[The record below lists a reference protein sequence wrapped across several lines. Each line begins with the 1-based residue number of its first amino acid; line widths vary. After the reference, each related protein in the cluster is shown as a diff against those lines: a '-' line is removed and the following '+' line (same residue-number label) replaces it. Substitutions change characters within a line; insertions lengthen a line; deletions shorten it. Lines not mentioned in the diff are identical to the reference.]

1 MKILDS
7 AHIDMGAINMD
18 NLFEKAIEWYRK
30 GGDYRR
36 AACEL
41 FSEKEL
47 EKYENERKKSMMADR
62 DKMLQKML
70 VRCKKLFPIGSLIQS
85 HDGTDHLPNLTISEP
100 YIKYVKHLPFCVDYS
115 SDYKDGE
122 RKTIFVDTVR
132 ILRNEPYGKSQV
144 CLEQLLYYMDLPDG
158 DNFKKK
164 GFIDLKE
171 YEKKQIE
178 KKNEELTYLKTLA
191 EKIEQDLD
199 DTKKSIAEVEAY
211 NPSEL
216 TEQKLKE
223 ILKDVTETN

>member
-1 MKILDS
+1 
-7 AHIDMGAINMD
+7 MD
-18 NLFEKAIEWYRK
+18 KLFEKAIEWYRK

-41 FSEKEL
+41 FSENEL
-47 EKYENERKKSMMADR
+47 ETYENERKKNMMVDR
-62 DKMLQKML
+62 DKMLQEML
-70 VRCKKLFPIGSLIQS
+70 IRCKKLFPIGSLIQG
-85 HDGTDHLPNLTISEP
+85 DNLADRLPNLTISEP
-100 YIKYVKHLPFCVDYS
+100 YIQYVKYLPLCVNYS
-115 SDYKDGE
+115 SEYKDGE

-132 ILRNEPYGKSQV
+132 IRRNEPCGKSQV
-144 CLEQLLYYMDLPDG
+144 CLEQLLYYMDKPDG

-216 TEQKLKE
+216 TEQKLKD
-223 ILKDVTETN
+223 ILKDVTETH

>member
-1 MKILDS
+1 
-7 AHIDMGAINMD
+7 MD

-47 EKYENERKKSMMADR
+47 EAYENGRKKNMMADR
-62 DKMLQKML
+62 DKMLQEML
-70 VRCKKLFPIGSLIQS
+70 IRCKKLFPIGSLIQG
-85 HDGTDHLPNLTISEP
+85 DNLAERLPNLTISEP
-100 YIKYVKHLPFCVDYS
+100 YIQYVKYLPLCVNYS
-115 SDYKDGE
+115 SEYKDGE

-132 ILRNEPYGKSQV
+132 IRRNEPCGKSQV
-144 CLEQLLYYMDLPDG
+144 CLEQLLYYMDKPDG

-178 KKNEELTYLKTLA
+178 KKNDELTYLKTLA

-223 ILKDVTETN
+223 ILKDVTETH

>member
-1 MKILDS
+1 
-7 AHIDMGAINMD
+7 MD
-18 NLFEKAIEWYRK
+18 KLFKKAIEWYRK

-41 FSEKEL
+41 FSENEL
-47 EKYENERKKSMMADR
+47 ETYENERKKNMMVDR
-62 DKMLQKML
+62 DKMLQEML
-70 VRCKKLFPIGSLIQS
+70 IRCKKLFPIGSLIQG
-85 HDGTDHLPNLTISEP
+85 DNLADRLPNLTISEP
-100 YIKYVKHLPFCVDYS
+100 YIQYVKYLPLCVNYS
-115 SDYKDGE
+115 SEYKDGE

-132 ILRNEPYGKSQV
+132 IRRNEPCGKSQV
-144 CLEQLLYYMDLPDG
+144 CLEQLLYYMDKPDG

-199 DTKKSIAEVEAY
+199 DTKKNIAEVEAY

-223 ILKDVTETN
+223 ILKDVTETH

>member
-1 MKILDS
+1 
-7 AHIDMGAINMD
+7 MD

-47 EKYENERKKSMMADR
+47 ETYENGRKKNMMADR

-70 VRCKKLFPIGSLIQS
+70 VRCKKLFPIGSLIQG
-85 HDGTDHLPNLTISEP
+85 DNLADRLPNLTISEP
-100 YIKYVKHLPFCVDYS
+100 YIQYVKYLPLCVNYS
-115 SDYKDGE
+115 SEYKDGE

-132 ILRNEPYGKSQV
+132 IRRNEPCGKSQV
-144 CLEQLLYYMDLPDG
+144 CLEQLLYYMDKPDG

-191 EKIEQDLD
+191 EKKEKDLD
-199 DTKKSIAEVEAY
+199 DIKKKIAEVEAY

-223 ILKDVTETN
+223 ILKDVTETH

>member
-1 MKILDS
+1 
-7 AHIDMGAINMD
+7 MD
-18 NLFEKAIEWYRK
+18 NLFEKAIKWYRK

-47 EKYENERKKSMMADR
+47 EKYENERKKNMMTDR

-122 RKTIFVDTVR
+122 RKTIFVDTIR
-132 ILRNEPYGKSQV
+132 ILRNEPCGKSQV
-144 CLEQLLYYMDLPDG
+144 CLEQLLYYMDIPDG

-223 ILKDVTETN
+223 ILKDVTETH

>member
-1 MKILDS
+1 
-7 AHIDMGAINMD
+7 MD
-18 NLFEKAIEWYRK
+18 KLFNKALEWYRK

-41 FSEKEL
+41 FSENEL
-47 EKYENERKKSMMADR
+47 ETYENERKKNMMVDR
-62 DKMLQKML
+62 DKMLQEML
-70 VRCKKLFPIGSLIQS
+70 IRCKKLFPIGSLIQG
-85 HDGTDHLPNLTISEP
+85 DNLADRLPNLTISEP
-100 YIKYVKHLPFCVDYS
+100 YIQYVKYLPLCVNYS
-115 SDYKDGE
+115 SEYKDGE

-132 ILRNEPYGKSQV
+132 IRRNEPCGKSQV
-144 CLEQLLYYMDLPDG
+144 CLEQLLYYMDKPDG

-216 TEQKLKE
+216 TEQKLKD
-223 ILKDVTETN
+223 ILKDVTETH

>member
-1 MKILDS
+1 
-7 AHIDMGAINMD
+7 MD
-18 NLFEKAIEWYRK
+18 KLFEKAIEWYRK

-47 EKYENERKKSMMADR
+47 EAYENGRKKNMMTDR
-62 DKMLQKML
+62 DKMLQEML
-70 VRCKKLFPIGSLIQS
+70 VRSKKLFPIGSLIQG
-85 HDGTDHLPNLTISEP
+85 DNLADRLPNLTISEP
-100 YIKYVKHLPFCVDYS
+100 YIQYVKYLPLCVNYS
-115 SDYKDGE
+115 SEYKDGE

-132 ILRNEPYGKSQV
+132 IRRNEPCGKSQV
-144 CLEQLLYYMDLPDG
+144 CLEQLLYYMDKPDG

-199 DTKKSIAEVEAY
+199 DTKQSIAEVEAY

-223 ILKDVTETN
+223 ILKDVTETH

>member
-1 MKILDS
+1 
-7 AHIDMGAINMD
+7 MD
-18 NLFEKAIEWYRK
+18 KLFEKAIEWYRK

-41 FSEKEL
+41 FSAKEL
-47 EKYENERKKSMMADR
+47 ETYENERKKNMMADR
-62 DKMLQKML
+62 DKMLQEML
-70 VRCKKLFPIGSLIQS
+70 IRCKKLFPIGRLIQG
-85 HDGTDHLPNLTISEP
+85 DDFADRLPNLTISEP
-100 YIKYVKHLPFCVDYS
+100 YIQYVKYLPLCVNYS
-115 SDYKDGE
+115 SEYKDGE

-132 ILRNEPYGKSQV
+132 IRRNEPCGKSQV

-158 DNFKKK
+158 DNLKKK

-178 KKNEELTYLKTLA
+178 KKNDELTYLKTLA

-216 TEQKLKE
+216 TEQKLKD
-223 ILKDVTETN
+223 ILKDVTETH

>member
-1 MKILDS
+1 
-7 AHIDMGAINMD
+7 MD
-18 NLFEKAIEWYRK
+18 KLFEKAIEWYRK

-47 EKYENERKKSMMADR
+47 EAYENGRKKNMMADR
-62 DKMLQKML
+62 DKMLQEML
-70 VRCKKLFPIGSLIQS
+70 IRCKKLFPIGSLIQG
-85 HDGTDHLPNLTISEP
+85 DNLADRLPNLTISEP
-100 YIKYVKHLPFCVDYS
+100 YIQYVKYLPLCVNYS
-115 SDYKDGE
+115 SEYKDGE

-132 ILRNEPYGKSQV
+132 ILKNEPCGKSQV
-144 CLEQLLYYMDLPDG
+144 CLEQLLYYMDKPDG

-199 DTKKSIAEVEAY
+199 DTKKSIAEVEVY

-223 ILKDVTETN
+223 ILKDVTETH

>member
-47 EKYENERKKSMMADR
+47 EAYENGRKKNMMADR
-62 DKMLQKML
+62 DKMLQEML
-70 VRCKKLFPIGSLIQS
+70 IRCKKLFPIGSLIQG
-85 HDGTDHLPNLTISEP
+85 DNLADRLPNLTISEP
-100 YIKYVKHLPFCVDYS
+100 YIQYVKYLPLCVNYS
-115 SDYKDGE
+115 SEYKDGE

-132 ILRNEPYGKSQV
+132 IRRNEPCGKSQV
-144 CLEQLLYYMDLPDG
+144 CLEQLLYYMNKPDG

-216 TEQKLKE
+216 TEQKLKD
-223 ILKDVTETN
+223 ILKDVTETH

>member
-1 MKILDS
+1 
-7 AHIDMGAINMD
+7 MD
-18 NLFEKAIEWYRK
+18 KLFNKALEWYRK

-41 FSEKEL
+41 FSENEL
-47 EKYENERKKSMMADR
+47 ETYENERKKNMMVDR
-62 DKMLQKML
+62 DKMLQEML
-70 VRCKKLFPIGSLIQS
+70 IRCKKLFPIGSLIQG
-85 HDGTDHLPNLTISEP
+85 DNLADRLPNLTISEP
-100 YIKYVKHLPFCVDYS
+100 YIQYVKYLPLCVNYS
-115 SDYKDGE
+115 SEYKDGE

-132 ILRNEPYGKSQV
+132 IRRNEPCGKSQV
-144 CLEQLLYYMDLPDG
+144 CLEQLLYYMDKPDG

-199 DTKKSIAEVEAY
+199 DTKKSITEVEAY

-216 TEQKLKE
+216 TEQKLKD
-223 ILKDVTETN
+223 ILKDVTETH

>member
-1 MKILDS
+1 
-7 AHIDMGAINMD
+7 MD
-18 NLFEKAIEWYRK
+18 KLFEKAIEWYRK

-41 FSEKEL
+41 FSENEL
-47 EKYENERKKSMMADR
+47 ETYENERKKNMMVDR
-62 DKMLQKML
+62 DKMLQEML
-70 VRCKKLFPIGSLIQS
+70 IRCKKLFPIGSLIQG
-85 HDGTDHLPNLTISEP
+85 DNLADRLPNLTISEP
-100 YIKYVKHLPFCVDYS
+100 YIQYVKYLPLCVNYS
-115 SDYKDGE
+115 SEYKDGE

-132 ILRNEPYGKSQV
+132 IRRNEPCGKSQV
-144 CLEQLLYYMDLPDG
+144 CLEQLLYYMDKPDG

-199 DTKKSIAEVEAY
+199 DTKKNIAEVEAY

-223 ILKDVTETN
+223 ILKDVTETH

>member
-1 MKILDS
+1 
-7 AHIDMGAINMD
+7 MD
-18 NLFEKAIEWYRK
+18 KLFEKAIERYRK

-132 ILRNEPYGKSQV
+132 ILINEPYGKSQV

-199 DTKKSIAEVEAY
+199 DTKKNIAEVEAY

-223 ILKDVTETN
+223 ILKDVTETH

>member
-1 MKILDS
+1 
-7 AHIDMGAINMD
+7 MD

-47 EKYENERKKSMMADR
+47 ETYENGRKKNMMADR
-62 DKMLQKML
+62 DKMLQEML
-70 VRCKKLFPIGSLIQS
+70 IRCKKLFPIGSLIQG
-85 HDGTDHLPNLTISEP
+85 DNLADRLPNLTISEP
-100 YIKYVKHLPFCVDYS
+100 YIQYVKYLPLCVNYS
-115 SDYKDGE
+115 SEYKDGE

-132 ILRNEPYGKSQV
+132 IRRNEPCGKSQV
-144 CLEQLLYYMDLPDG
+144 CLEQLLYYMDKPDG

-223 ILKDVTETN
+223 ILKDVTETH

>member
-1 MKILDS
+1 
-7 AHIDMGAINMD
+7 MD
-18 NLFEKAIEWYRK
+18 KLFNKALEWYRK

-41 FSEKEL
+41 FSENEL
-47 EKYENERKKSMMADR
+47 ETYENERKKNMMVDR
-62 DKMLQKML
+62 DKMLQEML
-70 VRCKKLFPIGSLIQS
+70 IRCKKLFPIGSLIQG
-85 HDGTDHLPNLTISEP
+85 DNLADRLPNLTISEP
-100 YIKYVKHLPFCVDYS
+100 YIQYVKYLPLCVNYS
-115 SDYKDGE
+115 SEYKDGE

-132 ILRNEPYGKSQV
+132 IRRNEPCGKSQV
-144 CLEQLLYYMDLPDG
+144 CLEQLLYYMNKPDG

-223 ILKDVTETN
+223 ILKDVTETH

>member
-1 MKILDS
+1 
-7 AHIDMGAINMD
+7 MD
-18 NLFEKAIEWYRK
+18 KLFEKAIEWYRK

-36 AACEL
+36 VACEL
-41 FSEKEL
+41 FPEKKLVNEID
-47 EKYENERKKSMMADR
+47 KYEKERKKNLVKDR

-70 VRCKKLFPIGSLIQS
+70 VRCKNLFPIGTLIQS

-100 YIKYVKHLPFCVDYS
+100 YIQDVKWLPFCVDYS
-115 SDYKDGE
+115 SEYKDGE

-132 ILRNEPYGKSQV
+132 IRRNEPCGKSQV
-144 CLEQLLYYMDLPDG
+144 CLEQLLYYMDKPDG

-223 ILKDVTETN
+223 ILKDVTETH

>member
-1 MKILDS
+1 
-7 AHIDMGAINMD
+7 MD
-18 NLFEKAIEWYRK
+18 KLFNKALEWYRK

-41 FSEKEL
+41 FSENEL
-47 EKYENERKKSMMADR
+47 ETYENERKKNMMVDR
-62 DKMLQKML
+62 DKMLQEML
-70 VRCKKLFPIGSLIQS
+70 IRCKKLFPIGSLIQGE
-85 HDGTDHLPNLTISEP
+85 DFADRLLNLTISEP
-100 YIKYVKHLPFCVDYS
+100 YIQYVKYLPLCVNYS
-115 SDYKDGE
+115 SEYKDGE

-132 ILRNEPYGKSQV
+132 IRRNEPCGKSQV
-144 CLEQLLYYMDLPDG
+144 CLEQLLYYMDKPDG

-199 DTKKSIAEVEAY
+199 DTKKNIAEVEAY

-216 TEQKLKE
+216 TEQKLKD
-223 ILKDVTETN
+223 ILKDVTETH

>member
-1 MKILDS
+1 
-7 AHIDMGAINMD
+7 MD
-18 NLFEKAIEWYRK
+18 KLFEKAIEWYRK

-47 EKYENERKKSMMADR
+47 EAYENGRKKNMMADR
-62 DKMLQKML
+62 DKMLQEML
-70 VRCKKLFPIGSLIQS
+70 IRCKKLFPIGSLIQG
-85 HDGTDHLPNLTISEP
+85 DDFADHLPNLTISEP
-100 YIKYVKHLPFCVDYS
+100 YIQYVKYLPLCVNYS
-115 SDYKDGE
+115 SEYKDGE

-132 ILRNEPYGKSQV
+132 IRRNEPCGKSQV
-144 CLEQLLYYMDLPDG
+144 CLEQLLYYMDKPDG

-191 EKIEQDLD
+191 EKIEKDLD

-223 ILKDVTETN
+223 ILKDVTETH

>member
-1 MKILDS
+1 
-7 AHIDMGAINMD
+7 MD
-18 NLFEKAIEWYRK
+18 KLFEKAIEWYRK

-47 EKYENERKKSMMADR
+47 ETYENERKKNMMVDR
-62 DKMLQKML
+62 DKMLQEML
-70 VRCKKLFPIGSLIQS
+70 IRCKKLFPIGSLIQG
-85 HDGTDHLPNLTISEP
+85 DNLADRLPNLTISEP
-100 YIKYVKHLPFCVDYS
+100 YIQYVKYLPLCVNYS
-115 SDYKDGE
+115 SEYKDGE

-132 ILRNEPYGKSQV
+132 IRRNEPCGKSQV
-144 CLEQLLYYMDLPDG
+144 CLEQLLYYMDKPDG

-199 DTKKSIAEVEAY
+199 DTKKNIAEVEAY

-223 ILKDVTETN
+223 ILKDVTETH

>member
-1 MKILDS
+1 
-7 AHIDMGAINMD
+7 MD
-18 NLFEKAIEWYRK
+18 KLFNKALEWYRK

-41 FSEKEL
+41 FSANEL
-47 EKYENERKKSMMADR
+47 ETYENERKKNMMVDR
-62 DKMLQKML
+62 DKMLQEML
-70 VRCKKLFPIGSLIQS
+70 IRCKKLFPIGSLIQG
-85 HDGTDHLPNLTISEP
+85 DNLADRLPNLTISEP
-100 YIKYVKHLPFCVDYS
+100 YIQYVKYLPLCVNYS
-115 SDYKDGE
+115 SEYKDGE

-132 ILRNEPYGKSQV
+132 IRRNEPCGKSQV
-144 CLEQLLYYMDLPDG
+144 CLEQLLYYMDKPDG

-223 ILKDVTETN
+223 ILKDVTETH

>member
-62 DKMLQKML
+62 DKMLQEML
-70 VRCKKLFPIGSLIQS
+70 IRCKKLFPIGSLIQG
-85 HDGTDHLPNLTISEP
+85 DNLADRLPNLTISEP
-100 YIKYVKHLPFCVDYS
+100 YIQYVKYLPLCVNYS
-115 SDYKDGE
+115 SEYKDGE

-132 ILRNEPYGKSQV
+132 IRRNEPCGKSQV
-144 CLEQLLYYMDLPDG
+144 CLEQLLYYMDKPDG

-216 TEQKLKE
+216 TEQKLKD
-223 ILKDVTETN
+223 ILKDVTETH

>member
-199 DTKKSIAEVEAY
+199 DTKKNIAEVEAY

>member
-1 MKILDS
+1 
-7 AHIDMGAINMD
+7 MD
-18 NLFEKAIEWYRK
+18 KLFEKAIEWYRK

-41 FSEKEL
+41 FSENEL
-47 EKYENERKKSMMADR
+47 ETYENERKKNMMVDR
-62 DKMLQKML
+62 DKMLQEML
-70 VRCKKLFPIGSLIQS
+70 IRCKKLFPIGSLIQG
-85 HDGTDHLPNLTISEP
+85 DNLADRLPNLTISEP
-100 YIKYVKHLPFCVDYS
+100 YIQYVKYLPLCVNYS
-115 SDYKDGE
+115 SEYKDGE

-132 ILRNEPYGKSQV
+132 IRRNEPCGKSQV
-144 CLEQLLYYMDLPDG
+144 CLEQLLYYMDKPDG